1 MEGHGWLGSEL
12 TKPIK
17 DNKLSVKAGSK
28 AKILDILMENWMLNF
43 SFIIPVSSL
52 SYLDSKPYLKGIL
65 PANDCTN
72 QEVQ

>member
-1 MEGHGWLGSEL
+1 
-12 TKPIK
+12 
-17 DNKLSVKAGSK
+17 
-28 AKILDILMENWMLNF
+28 MLNF

-52 SYLDSKPYLKGIL
+52 SYLDSTPYLKGIL